1 MEPTVLFKALAGLAA
16 IPQLFRRDP
25 EAGFHLGRAGGRWFM
40 PHPFMFPIYSAN
52 TARAAVLGLLT
63 LHNQPR
69 LLFRQQGGDFLKS
82 QEENMTETFEMSE
95 LMGKGSRR
103 SWSCPGVSL
112 GLCLGSWFV
121 PPLSPAGLRGAGR
134 GRDI

>member
-16 IPQLFRRDP
+16 ILQHFRRGP
-25 EAGFHLGRAGGRWFM
+25 EAGFHLGRPGGRWFM
-40 PHPFMFPIYSAN
+40 PCPFMFSIDSAN
-52 TARAAVLGLLT
+52 TARTAVLGLLA

-69 LLFRQQGGDFLKS
+69 LLFGQQGGDFLKS
-82 QEENMTETFEMSE
+82 QEENITKTFEMSA
-95 LMGKGSRR
+95 LVAKRSRR

-112 GLCLGSWFV
+112 GLCVGSWFV

-134 GRDI
+134 GSDI